1 MISNNGVLTL
11 HLMTDSHTR
20 ISNYQFNFHI
30 PISNLISCT
39 VSGHN
44 CLSPRGFSCLFQ
56 IKPQCF
62 QKCISWSWSY
72 GSWIYKYLCNPC
84 LSPST
89 LGVWIPLGRGV
100 SDTIWCD
107 NVCQWLVRGWW
118 FSLGTPVSC
127 TNKIDR
133 HDVAEILVKVAL
145 NTITLTLKRYTEVM
159 CWPSLLKFTFT
170 KANKF

>member
-1 MISNNGVLTL
+1 LLVTSGFFLSISNKTT
-11 HLMTDSHTR
+11 M
-20 ISNYQFNFHI
+20 
-30 PISNLISCT
+30 
-39 VSGHN
+39 
-44 CLSPRGFSCLFQ
+44 FS
-56 IKPQCF
+56 KY
-62 QKCISWSWSY
+62 ISWSWSY
-72 GSWIYKYLCNPC
+72 GSWIYKYLYNPC

-89 LGVWIPLGRGV
+89 LWVWIPLRRGV

-127 TNKIDR
+127 TNKTDR

-145 NTITLTLKRYTEVM
+145 STITLTLKRYTEVM
-159 CWPSLLKFTFT
+159 FWRSLLKFTFI